1 MTKLFRAAFL
11 LLFAVSTSWA
21 SNNLP
26 DLGAPD
32 LKDYDAQTETQLG
45 QAFSTALHTY
55 YDLDYDP
62 ETLSYIRRIGEKITS
77 QTGKSRYF
85 NFFVIDNPE
94 INAFAG
100 PNGIIGI
107 HTGLIASARSED
119 ELASVIAHEVAH
131 VTQRHLSRTY
141 EYQSEI
147 NMTSIASLIAAILI
161 GTQDPSAGIATYMGG
176 MGLSIQQQLKNS
188 RIHENE
194 ADYFGIEYLN
204 EAGYNPYAMG
214 DFFARLSKEAQ
225 IYEGSMPEILSTH
238 PVTANRLAK
247 ADDRARQFND
257 ASRKEENATLALIQ
271 LRLNFTTRTTLDDF
285 QIKNLTNDQACYLKN
300 LKALYAY
307 QNQTVSFD
315 RRCLDSAIE
324 SHPHERLYRLLKAQV
339 KVAQNDATALK
350 DYDYLEA
357 IYPSDF
363 SIVYLHAK
371 ALSTLGKR
379 EQAIKLLETQTP
391 SFHYQYMLYSELAKL
406 YAEKQ
411 DRGRTYYYDALASY
425 NIGNTAKTIY
435 LLKQAKQ
442 NLSAKDVKLKEKIK
456 RLETELGPMDKK
468 RQPS

>member
-1 MTKLFRAAFL
+1 MTKLFRAVFL
-11 LLFAVSTSWA
+11 LLFTASTSWA
-21 SNNLP
+21 ANNLP

-77 QTGKSRYF
+77 HTGKSRYF
-85 NFFVIDNPE
+85 NFFVIDNSQ

-107 HTGLIASARSED
+107 HTGLIANARSED

-147 NMTSIASLIAAILI
+147 NMTSIASLIAAVLI

-204 EAGYNPYAMG
+204 NAGYNPYAMG

-225 IYEGSMPEILSTH
+225 IYEGTMPEILSTH

-247 ADDRARQFND
+247 ADDRARQFHE
-257 ASRKEENATLALIQ
+257 ATRKEKNETLTLIQ
-271 LRLNFTTRTTLDDF
+271 LRLNFTTRTTLDHF
-285 QIKNLTNDQACYLKN
+285 KIKNLTNDQACYLNN
-300 LKALYAY
+300 LKSLHAY
-307 QNQTVSFD
+307 QNQKVSFNQS
-315 RRCLDSAIE
+315 CLDAAIQRY
-324 SHPHERLYRLLKAQV
+324 PNERLYRLLKAQV
-339 KVAQNDATALK
+339 KVAQHDKSALK

-371 ALSTLGKR
+371 ALSSLGDTN
-379 EQAIKLLETQTP
+379 QAIKLLKTQTP
-391 SFHYQYMLYSELAKL
+391 NFHYQYLLYSELAKL
-406 YAEKQ
+406 YAAKQ
-411 DRGRTYYYDALASY
+411 DHGRTYYYDALASY

-442 NLSAKDVKLKEKIK
+442 NLSAKDTKLIEKIK
-456 RLETELGPMDKK
+456 RLKTELEPLDKK
-468 RQPS
+468 QPSP